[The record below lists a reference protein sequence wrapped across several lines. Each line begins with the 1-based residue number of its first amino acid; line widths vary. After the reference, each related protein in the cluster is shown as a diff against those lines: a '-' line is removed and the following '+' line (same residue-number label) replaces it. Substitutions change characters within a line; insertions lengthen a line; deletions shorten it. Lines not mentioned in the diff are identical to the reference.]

1 VQDSDVL
8 PRGIIIH
15 ERFRLGAMR
24 ARGGMATIYE
34 GTEIPTDR
42 HVAIKFLR
50 TSLAKVPEM
59 VAMFR
64 AEAEAL
70 EKLEHPNIIRGL
82 GSGKHGDSYYLV
94 MEFANGPTLRERLKW
109 GRPPKD
115 EALSIAK
122 QAAAGLD
129 HAHARGV
136 IHRDI
141 KPDNFILEKSVVRL
155 GDFGIA
161 QVGKPAA
168 RESSAMGGTVLYS
181 APEQFQEGGVVDRRT
196 DVYSLGV
203 VIYEM
208 FTGKVPFAGYKPASI
223 LNHEVTPAVDVV
235 LEKSFDESPSKR
247 YPSAG
252 ALYAA
257 LEAAFRAPRPEP
269 APAPEPPAP
278 EPAPA
283 AAPPPAPPRI
293 PTVDDSTLP
302 AYFRVPKPAEG
313 HGAGAWLLLLCV
325 LAGAAV
331 LLAWGLGFGPFAT
344 SP

>member
-1 VQDSDVL
+1 
-8 PRGIIIH
+8 
-15 ERFRLGAMR
+15 
-24 ARGGMATIYE
+24 
-34 GTEIPTDR
+34 
-42 HVAIKFLR
+42 
-50 TSLAKVPEM
+50 
-59 VAMFR
+59 
-64 AEAEAL
+64 
-70 EKLEHPNIIRGL
+70 
-82 GSGKHGDSYYLV
+82 

-141 KPDNFILEKSVVRL
+141 KPDNFILEKSVVRI

-161 QVGKPAA
+161 QVGKPGT

-208 FTGKVPFAGYKPASI
+208 FTGKVPFAGYKPAST
-223 LNHEVTPAVDVV
+223 LNHEVTPAVDAV
-235 LEKSFDESPSKR
+235 LERSFDESPAKR

-269 APAPEPPAP
+269 EPSSPPAAH

-283 AAPPPAPPRI
+283 AALPPDPPRAPSI
-293 PTVDDSTLP
+293 DDSTLP
-302 AYFRVPKPAEG
+302 MYFRVPKPPEK
-313 HGAGAWLLLLCV
+313 HGAMAWLLLLGV

-331 LLAWGLGFGPFAT
+331 LLAWGLGLGPFA
-344 SP
+344 SRP